1 MFELLTFNRIC
12 SNRPK
17 TFLVLLLHVDYRSQV
32 SSVVDS
38 LNSSKTTNHCAK
50 ENKVT
55 AFGNYINGEFAVSK
69 SGRTFPNINPAN
81 FDEIVGT
88 FQASGEEDVNDACA
102 AAAEAQPEWARTPAT
117 KRGEFLFKAAD
128 LLAAKL
134 PHLGEEMTREEGKT
148 LPEAIGEVT
157 RAINIFRYFGG
168 EGARQFTYNV
178 PSERP
183 QVLCYTIRKPL
194 GTVALITPWNF
205 PSAIPAWKM
214 APALVAGNTVVLKP
228 ASLAPLSSFRI
239 VEALH
244 EAAIPK
250 GVINYVTGSG
260 GSVGDALTSHPAING
275 ISFTGSTAVGD
286 ALYRKVSDRKLRVQL
301 EMGGKNP
308 TIVLRDSDLNYAAD
322 TLINGAFFSTGQKCT
337 ACSRAIIERPIYAQ
351 LVQHLLEK
359 TRNLKIGNGLN
370 PGIQMGPAVDSHQ
383 LETDLEYIGIAKQ
396 EGAELLCGGNRLSG
410 PEYDRGYF
418 IEPTIFAGVTPNMRI
433 AQEEVF
439 GPVLA
444 LMIAEDFDEAMKI
457 ANGVRFGLSASIVSR
472 DLTRVHEFIERIEAG
487 LITVNLPTAGVEYQ
501 LPFGGTKESSYGM
514 REQGPEAIDFYSET
528 RTVYL
533 RYAQ

>member
-1 MFELLTFNRIC
+1 MNTFR
-12 SNRPK
+12 
-17 TFLVLLLHVDYRSQV
+17 
-32 SSVVDS
+32 
-38 LNSSKTTNHCAK
+38 
-50 ENKVT
+50 
-55 AFGNYINGEFAVSK
+55 NYINGEFVDSK
-69 SGRTFPNINPAN
+69 SGRTFANINPAN
-81 FDEIVGT
+81 IDEVVGN
-88 FQASGEEDVNDACA
+88 FQASNEADVEEACA
-102 AAAEAQPEWARTPAT
+102 AAVAAQEEWAAMPAT
-117 KRGEFLFKAAD
+117 KRGEYLFKAAD
-128 LLAAKL
+128 LLTEKL
-134 PHLGEEMTREEGKT
+134 TQLGEEMTREEGKT
-148 LPEAIGEVT
+148 LPEATGEVT

-205 PSAIPAWKM
+205 PSAIPAWKI
-214 APALVAGNTVVLKP
+214 APALIAGNTVVIKP
-228 ASLAPLSSFRI
+228 ASLAPLSSFRL

-244 EAAIPK
+244 EAKIPK

-260 GSVGDALTSHPAING
+260 GSVGDALTGHPSIRG
-275 ISFTGSTAVGD
+275 ISFTGSTSVGD
-286 ALYRKVSDRKLRVQL
+286 GLYRKVSDRKLRVQL

-322 TLINGAFFSTGQKCT
+322 ILVNGAFFSTGQKCT
-337 ACSRAIIERPIYAQ
+337 ACSRAIIERPIYEQ
-351 LVQHLLEK
+351 LVQLLLEK
-359 TRNLKIGNGLN
+359 TRALKIGNGLN
-370 PGIQMGPAVDSHQ
+370 PGVQIGPAVDSHQ
-383 LETDLEYIGIAKQ
+383 LETDLQYIRIAKE

-410 PEYDRGYF
+410 GEYDKGYF
-418 IEPTIFAGVTPNMRI
+418 IEPAIFTGVTPNMRI

-444 LMIAEDFDEAMKI
+444 LIIAEDFENTMEI

-472 DLTRVHEFIERIEAG
+472 DLTRVHQFIDKIEAG

-514 REQGPEAIDFYSET
+514 REQGPQAIDFYSET

-533 RYAQ
+533 HYAQ